1 VLSRHPWNTK
11 KDLKVQKLI
20 FKPVREINRNP
31 KRNLASEEAALIASK
46 VWLHKKREES
56 ITMESLSI

>member
-20 FKPVREINRNP
+20 FKPVKEINRNP
-31 KRNLASEEAALIASK
+31 KRNLA
-46 VWLHKKREES
+46 
-56 ITMESLSI
+56 